1 MGERTHPNNL
11 IWVACCC
18 GCLPILGLI
27 KGILV
32 VGPNLLISLIGFTG
46 ISIILL
52 PHDIFLTY
60 KAACKTSI
68 IGINLK
74 IMTMLLLPIALFSW
88 PIFVVFASSLYGIF
102 YGLFGPVFY
111 TFNPDYNIIY
121 GGIID
126 VIKDTFKFIKE
137 FWRYNYN
144 SYFIY
149 LREIEEKKVDKP
161 FDINII
167 QLIIGLILAIYGSA
181 VGSTIFILMWI
192 IKLIPSIYRM
202 YYFAFKTYCELSCL
216 EMFMYLIFYVI
227 GFCLIPAVGVLAILA
242 YIGYGLYGG
251 IFCAYEGYKYNICRG
266 LISIW
271 NTIRE
276 CDELTNE
283 LIFGNRFSCFPD
295 CSKYYLKE
303 KETNPSLESKE
314 SDEAKSN
321 LVEGNEEGSN
331 LKEEKDS

>member
-1 MGERTHPNNL
+1 
-11 IWVACCC
+11 
-18 GCLPILGLI
+18 
-27 KGILV
+27 
-32 VGPNLLISLIGFTG
+32 
-46 ISIILL
+46 
-52 PHDIFLTY
+52 
-60 KAACKTSI
+60 
-68 IGINLK
+68 
-74 IMTMLLLPIALFSW
+74 MTMLLLPIALFSW

-126 VIKDTFKFIKE
+126 VFKDTFKFIKE
-137 FWRYNYN
+137 FWRFNYN
-144 SYFIY
+144 SYFTY

-181 VGSTIFILMWI
+181 VGSTILILMWI

-202 YYFAFKTYCELSCL
+202 YYYVFEALCELSCL
-216 EMFMYLIFYVI
+216 EKFMYLIFYVI
-227 GFCLIPAVGVLAILA
+227 GICLIPVVGVLAILA

-283 LIFGNRFSCFPD
+283 LIFGINSSCFPD
-295 CSKYYLKE
+295 CSEYCLKE
-303 KETNPSLESKE
+303 KETNPSLVSKKIDESKV
-314 SDEAKSN
+314 N
-321 LVEGNEEGSN
+321 LV
-331 LKEEKDS
+331 